1 MKIMRRII
9 QILLLSA
16 VVIFSVAPVW
26 AAVRLKDIA
35 TIRDQRE
42 LQLMGYGL
50 VVGLD
55 GTGDGKNTQF
65 TIRSVGNMMKRMGIE
80 VPSTSIKVKN
90 VAAVM
95 VTATVSPYTKPGGSF
110 DVTVS
115 SMGDASSLEGGTLLM
130 TPLTGVDGVV
140 AAFAQ
145 GALSVGGTNRNF
157 GNDAVVP
164 NIQLVGR
171 ITDGG
176 ILEREIPTLDPAERS
191 IMVTLSNPD
200 FTTTNRVVDAINDT
214 FGENTASAQDAGSV
228 IVTIPNTYVEKN
240 EAVRF
245 IAEME
250 RITFVPDEKAR
261 IVINER
267 TGTIVAGA
275 NVSLSPVAIMHG
287 TLALTIEEAP
297 QPAPQQ
303 PQDLTQQQ
311 PAQPMPG
318 EEPVGDRMVTF
329 DEQANVGEVAR
340 ALNVLGAT
348 PRDII
353 AIFQALKHSGSLR
366 AELIII

>member
-1 MKIMRRII
+1 MHRILR
-9 QILLLSA
+9 ILLLSA
-16 VVIFSVAPVW
+16 VALFSVAPVK

-35 TIRDQRE
+35 TIRDHRE
-42 LQLMGYGL
+42 IQLMGYGL

-65 TIRSVGNMMKRMGIE
+65 TIRSVGNMMKRMGVE

-95 VTATVSPYTKPGGSF
+95 VTATVSPYTKSGGTF

-115 SMGDASSLEGGTLLM
+115 SMGDATSLEGGTLLM
-130 TPLTGVDGVV
+130 TPLTGVDGSVF
-140 AAFAQ
+140 ASAQ
-145 GALSVGGTNRNF
+145 GVLSVGGTNRNF
-157 GNDAVVP
+157 GNDNVVP

-191 IMVTLSNPD
+191 IMVTLGNPD
-200 FTTTNRVVDAINDT
+200 FTTSYRVVEAINDR
-214 FGENTASAQDAGSV
+214 FGNDTARAHDAGSI
-228 IVTIPNTYVEKN
+228 IVTIPDKYAEKN
-240 EAVRF
+240 ETVRF
-245 IAEME
+245 VAEME

-297 QPAPQQ
+297 QPEPSQ
-303 PQDLTQQQ
+303 PQDLTQ
-311 PAQPMPG
+311 AQPTQPLPE
-318 EEPVGDRMVTF
+318 EEPLVDRMVTF
-329 DEQANVGEVAR
+329 DEQANVGDVAR